1 MAVARPRKRAPAKP
15 RRRRIPFVKL
25 ARWQIALILAL
36 CASVVGIFAWAAFV
50 RLQAPTSNTDL
61 NHFDAIIVLGTSVN
75 KDGNPSPG
83 LLSRVTEGV
92 REYER
97 GVAPRLIVSG
107 GPEPNH
113 FVEADV
119 MARAA
124 ESEGIPQSAI
134 FKEAR
139 SEDTIQNSCYSLQI
153 MQDHGW
159 HSAEV
164 VSAASH
170 LPRAGIIFNQLPLQW
185 RTHAAPPIQ
194 RISPLGAGY
203 ATWLET
209 LKTVRYLL
217 WARRTESCEP

>member
-1 MAVARPRKRAPAKP
+1 
-15 RRRRIPFVKL
+15 
-25 ARWQIALILAL
+25 
-36 CASVVGIFAWAAFV
+36 
-50 RLQAPTSNTDL
+50 
-61 NHFDAIIVLGTSVN
+61 
-75 KDGNPSPG
+75 
-83 LLSRVTEGV
+83 
-92 REYER
+92 
-97 GVAPRLIVSG
+97 
-107 GPEPNH
+107 
-113 FVEADV
+113 